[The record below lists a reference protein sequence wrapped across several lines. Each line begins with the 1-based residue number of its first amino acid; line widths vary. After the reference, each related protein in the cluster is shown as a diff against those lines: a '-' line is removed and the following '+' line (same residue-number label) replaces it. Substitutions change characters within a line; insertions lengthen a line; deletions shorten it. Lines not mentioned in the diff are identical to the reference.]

1 MSNSPEYWVDTAE
14 EDYDNR
20 NLKAATA
27 AALIAI
33 SKILSNLVDDI
44 FDDDLMDEDDDGPW
58 GKRAK
63 D

>member
-1 MSNSPEYWVDTAE
+1 MSNSPECWIDTAE
-14 EDYDNR
+14 EAFDANV
-20 NLKAATA
+20 LKAATA
-27 AALIAI
+27 SALIAI